1 MVQYKYKIHFN
12 KKLLTELEKKNMS
25 FIPKYILKRMF
36 PDGCAKNITGGV
48 EITMVN
54 VISPLGIDDGVPESA
69 ENHID
74 VLIDGKPL
82 GPDLKKK
89 ITLTV
94 EGKTYMISKAKEFQ
108 GVIIPVGGMV
118 KVFLPIALEK
128 GKEHDFD
135 ITIKTDNPFHIKVA
149 KVVN

>member
-1 MVQYKYKIHFN
+1 
-12 KKLLTELEKKNMS
+12 MS

-36 PDGCAKNITGGV
+36 PDGCAKIVPNGV

-74 VLIDGKPL
+74 VVIDGKPL
-82 GPDLKKK
+82 DTESKKK
-89 ITLTV
+89 ITLTL
-94 EGKTYMISKAKEFQ
+94 EGKTYSVSKAKEFQ
-108 GVIIPVGGMV
+108 GVIIPVGGTV
-118 KVFLPIALEK
+118 KVFLPVQLEA

-149 KVVN
+149 KIVN